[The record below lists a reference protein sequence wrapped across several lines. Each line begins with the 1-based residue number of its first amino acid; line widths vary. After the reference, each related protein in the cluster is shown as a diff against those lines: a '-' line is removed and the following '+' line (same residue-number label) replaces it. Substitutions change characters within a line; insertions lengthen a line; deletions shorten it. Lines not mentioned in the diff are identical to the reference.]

1 MPLLDTLLAKVV
13 GTQNERE
20 LKRLRPITGQ
30 VNAFEPTLQALSDE
44 QLRAKTVE
52 FRQRLADGETVDDLL
67 PEVFAVVRETG
78 RRVLNMRHFDVQ
90 IIGGAVLH
98 NWRGAKGGAKGK
110 IAEMKTGEGKTLV
123 ATLPAFLNALEGK
136 GVHVVTVNDYLAR
149 RDSEWMGRLY
159 RFLGMTVGVIQHEL
173 NDAERQVA
181 YAADITYGT
190 NNEFGFD
197 YLRDNMKFEL
207 SQYVQR
213 GHHFAIVDEVDS
225 ILIDEARTPL
235 IISGPA
241 EESTELY
248 YEVDRIIPRL
258 KAGAVIRGDAKAEE
272 REALETTGDYI
283 KDEKHKTVTLTES
296 GLAKAEEALKHH
308 LSGGHI
314 YDLEN
319 AHVKHHVDQ
328 ALRAHT
334 LFHRDVDYMVKD
346 GEVVIVDE
354 FTGRLMPGRR
364 WSDGLHQ
371 AVEAKE
377 KVKIERENQTLATV
391 TFQNYFR
398 KYTKLAG
405 MTGTADTEAEEFSK
419 IYNLDV
425 VVIPPNRVLRRIEN
439 PDLVYR
445 TEQEKWDAIV
455 TEILEEHAK
464 GRPVLVGTVSIEK
477 SEKLS
482 AMLDRRGLKRGT
494 TTGGGVD
501 KHVVLN
507 AKYHAQEAE
516 FVAQAGRKGAVTIAT
531 NMAGRGTDILLGG
544 NPEFMARQQCLAEEV
559 AERLAKGEERFVED
573 EQFVYFYHLDAFYR
587 VPKEAYQRIFE
598 HFKRQCDTEHDEV
611 VALDGLHI
619 VATERHEARRIDNQ
633 LRGRAGRQGDPG
645 ASRFYLSL
653 EDDLMRIFGSD
664 RISGLMQTLGMEEG
678 VPIEHKMVTNA
689 IARAQ
694 KQVEGQNF
702 SVRKHLLEYD
712 DVMNKQ
718 RESIYALRR
727 EILEGKI
734 RVDEDERVDS
744 REYLMALA
752 EALLDSMLETYAPAK
767 ADFETWDLD
776 ALKRE
781 ADSAF
786 AIDTAPL
793 DFSDRTAAEI
803 SDILWDKIVANYD
816 EKEKLIGPELMR
828 RIERDV
834 MLQVVDRQW
843 KDHLYSLDHLKEGI
857 GLRGYGQ
864 RDPLV
869 EYKKESY
876 ALFQAMKDRIDGE
889 IVGYVWGL
897 RPVLNE
903 EAQVARRP
911 MPRRQAPLILNDP
924 GASSPSA
931 LVGARPQA
939 PPSPFGGPRG
949 QQQQQPPRVGG
960 DDVVKTVKRDQPK
973 VGRNDL
979 CPCGSGK
986 KYKKCHGAAA

>member
-1 MPLLDTLLAKVV
+1 MLQTFLAKVI
-13 GTQNERE
+13 GTQNERD
-20 LKRLRPITGQ
+20 LKKLRPLVGEI
-30 VNAFEPTLQALSDE
+30 NALEPTIQTLTDE
-44 QLRAKTVE
+44 QLRGKTAE
-52 FRQRLADGETVDDLL
+52 FRQRLAAGETLDDLL
-67 PEVFAVVRETG
+67 PEAFAVVREAG

-90 IIGGAVLH
+90 LIGGAVLH
-98 NWRGAKGGAKGK
+98 QGR

-123 ATLPAFLNALEGK
+123 ATLPAYLNALEGK

-149 RDSEWMGRLY
+149 RDSEWMGRIY

-181 YAADITYGT
+181 YGADITYGT

-207 SQYVQR
+207 AHYVQR
-213 GHHFAIVDEVDS
+213 GHRFAIVDEVDS

-241 EESTELY
+241 EESTDLY
-248 YEVDRIIPRL
+248 YEVDRLIPRL
-258 KAGAVIRGDAKAEE
+258 KAGAVVRGDTKAEE
-272 REALETTGDYI
+272 REALEATGDFI
-283 KDEKHKTVTLTES
+283 VDEKHKTVTLTES
-296 GLAKAEEALKHH
+296 GTAKVEQML
-308 LSGGHI
+308 LPRLNGGHI

-319 AHVKHHVDQ
+319 AHIKHHVDQ

-334 LFHRDVDYMVKD
+334 LFHLDVDYMVKD

-398 KYTKLAG
+398 KYAKLSG
-405 MTGTADTEAEEFSK
+405 MTGTADTEAEEFAK
-419 IYNLDV
+419 IYKLDV
-425 VVIPPNRVLRRIEN
+425 IVIPPNRRLARIEH

-445 TEQEKWDAIV
+445 TEREKWDAIV
-455 TEILEEHAK
+455 TDIIEEHKK

-482 AMLDRRGLKRGT
+482 TLLDRRGLKRGT
-494 TTGGGVD
+494 ATGGDID

-516 FVAQAGRKGAVTIAT
+516 IVAQAGRRGAVTIAT

-544 NPEFMARQQCLAEEV
+544 NAEFMARQQALAEEI
-559 AERLAKGEERFVED
+559 AERLPKGEERFVED

-587 VPKEAYQRIFE
+587 VPKADYQRIFE
-598 HFKRQCDTEHDEV
+598 HFKRLTDTEHEEV
-611 VALDGLHI
+611 VGQGGLHI
-619 VATERHEARRIDNQ
+619 VGTERHEARRIDNQ

-645 ASRFYLSL
+645 SSRFYLAL

-664 RISGLMQTLGMEEG
+664 RISGLMQRLGMEEG
-678 VPIEHKMVTNA
+678 VPIEHGMVTRA
-689 IARAQ
+689 IERAQ
-694 KQVEGQNF
+694 KQVEAQNF

-718 RESIYALRR
+718 RENIYALRR
-727 EILEGKI
+727 QILDGQIK
-734 RVDEDERVDS
+734 VSDEDDHEEIIDT
-744 REYLMALA
+744 REYLMTLA
-752 EALLDSMLETYAPAK
+752 EDLLDTTVENYAPRQ
-767 ADFETWDLD
+767 ADFDTWDLD
-776 ALKRE
+776 ALARE
-781 ADSAF
+781 VIRVFAVEVPTAQFGEKTSDEIRELLWTALLDSYE
-786 AIDTAPL
+786 
-793 DFSDRTAAEI
+793 S
-803 SDILWDKIVANYD
+803 
-816 EKEKLIGPELMR
+816 KEKLVGREVLQR
-828 RIERDV
+828 VERDI
-834 MLQVVDRQW
+834 MLQIVDAQW

-869 EYKKESY
+869 EYKKESFD
-876 ALFQAMKDRIDGE
+876 LFQAMKDRVDEE
-889 IVGYVWGL
+889 IVRYLWWL
-897 RPVLNE
+897 RPVLADE
-903 EAQVARRP
+903 SVPQPARRP
-911 MPRRQAPLILNDP
+911 APAPRRQPLIMNNP
-924 GASSPSA
+924 SAESAASSVFGAPRSA
-931 LVGARPQA
+931 APATAAPARASGA
-939 PPSPFGGPRG
+939 
-949 QQQQQPPRVGG
+949 QQQPPRVGG
-960 DDVVKTVKRDQPK
+960 DDAPIKQVRREEPK
-973 VGRNDL
+973 VGRNDP